1 MALIIVRRVLRQ
13 RKEAEKYDSLC
24 HKSRAVKSTL
34 ILSEYFSVLL
44 TSFVMP
50 WLEFEIP
57 KLKVG
62 NVSS

>member
-50 WLEFEIP
+50 FHGLD
-57 KLKVG
+57 LKFQ
-62 NVSS
+62 N